1 MATSF
6 GRWQVGRLAAGT
18 VVAFALL
25 AAAGTAAVARGG
37 ADAAGALDAAR
48 SAAHVLGLAG
58 SVLLAYYAV
67 RARRRFAGG
76 VFATSAAYTLAGA
89 ALFAVAFL
97 VMELGHGLGVDV
109 FAFVADMQLTMAI
122 TMFLFTGTV
131 FGFGWAY
138 YRIASALGGA

>member
-6 GRWQVGRLAAGT
+6 GRWRVGRLAAGT
-18 VVAFALL
+18 VVAFAVL
-25 AAAGTAAVARGG
+25 AGAGTAAVMREGG
-37 ADAAGALDAAR
+37 DAAGALAAAR
-48 SAAHVLGLAG
+48 SAAHVLGMAS

-76 VFATSAAYTLAGA
+76 VFATSAAYTFAGA
-89 ALFAVAFL
+89 SLFAVAFL
-97 VMELGHGLGVDV
+97 VMELGHGFGIDV
-109 FAFVADMQLTMAI
+109 LAFVADMQLSMAI